1 MRYLTAGESHGKQ
14 LTTIVEGVPAL
25 MPLTSDEINESLLRR
40 QKGHGRGK
48 RMQIERT

>member
-40 QKGHGRGK
+40 QKDMAVVSGCKLK
-48 RMQIERT
+48 RT